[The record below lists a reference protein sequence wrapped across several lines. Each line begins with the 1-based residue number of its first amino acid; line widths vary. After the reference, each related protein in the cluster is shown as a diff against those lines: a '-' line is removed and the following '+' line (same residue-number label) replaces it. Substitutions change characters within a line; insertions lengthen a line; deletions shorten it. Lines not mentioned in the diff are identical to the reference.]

1 MTITH
6 PAMNTILHN
15 TPLPDVATVT
25 PELTMGSQ
33 WDTRAVSELI
43 RSKSANGE
51 TPSFLFLGAKEAN
64 LLRSHLAGAFGAEA
78 VTTLHDTYYMGLV
91 VVVIDCESFVHTGG
105 RKTIRTLQ
113 DPISRRPE
121 WRDRET
127 EGLWQLR
134 L

>member
-1 MTITH
+1 MIITH

-25 PELTMGSQ
+25 PELTMGDQ

-43 RSKSANGE
+43 RSKSAHGE
-51 TPSFLFLGAKEAN
+51 TPAFLFLGAKEAN

-91 VVVIDCESFVHTGG
+91 VVVIDCESFVYAGG

>member
-1 MTITH
+1 
-6 PAMNTILHN
+6 MNTKSHHI
-15 TPLPDVATVT
+15 PLPDVATVSS
-25 PELTMGSQ
+25 ELTMADK
-33 WDTRAVSELI
+33 WDTRAVSDLI

-51 TPSFLFLGAKEAN
+51 TPAFLFLGAKEAC

-78 VTTLHDTYYMGLV
+78 VSTLHGTYYMGLV
-91 VVVIDCESFVHTGG
+91 VMVIDCVSFVFAGG

-127 EGLWQLR
+127 EALWQLR

>member
-1 MTITH
+1 
-6 PAMNTILHN
+6 MNTTMHH
-15 TPLPDVATVT
+15 TPLPDVASVS
-25 PELTMGSQ
+25 PELTMGDK

-51 TPSFLFLGAKEAN
+51 TPAFLFLGAKEAN
-64 LLRSHLAGAFGAEA
+64 LLRSHLAKAFGAEA
-78 VTTLHDTYYMGLV
+78 VSTLRDTYYMGLEV
-91 VVVIDCESFVHTGG
+91 IVIDCESFVFAGG
-105 RKTIRTLQ
+105 RKAIRTLQ